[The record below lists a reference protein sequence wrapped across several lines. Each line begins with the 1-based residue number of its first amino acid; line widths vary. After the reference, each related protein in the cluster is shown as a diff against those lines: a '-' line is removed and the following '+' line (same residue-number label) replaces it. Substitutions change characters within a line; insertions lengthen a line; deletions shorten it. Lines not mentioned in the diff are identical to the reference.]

1 MNIEVLMALEP
12 FFLKISFDVG
22 QSRTTFLCK
31 PVPLYRQRNTLM
43 RPLTSYIIHLT
54 FYIIYARIY

>member
-12 FFLKISFDVG
+12 LFLNISFDVG

-31 PVPLYRQRNTLM
+31 PGPLYRQRNTLM
-43 RPLTSYIIHLT
+43 RPLTSNIIHLT
-54 FYIIYARIY
+54 SYIIYARIY